1 VLVIA
6 FEIATVLSA
15 LSAVQL
21 CRISGL
27 AAEPTGIP
35 AFKRIAADS
44 PARAWSYPETLTPS
58 ALACSAAASA
68 AVPPTPMM

>member
-21 CRISGL
+21 CRTSVL
-27 AAEPTGIP
+27 AAGPTGIP

-44 PARAWSYPETLTPS
+44 PAKAWS
-58 ALACSAAASA
+58 
-68 AVPPTPMM
+68 